1 VVVGTP
7 VDDGLLD
14 GLWLHVFGEGSV
26 GEFGEFVVGGEAKG
40 NELSWGELVD
50 VGAVGFGE
58 QRVET
63 EALFEADD
71 AVLGFHG
78 GLAGVAG
85 HEEKDDSHDDV
96 PEMSVLVA
104 RPVMDG
110 DVDGKDEIEDEQG
123 NDDEVKGRMVARV
136 VFITL
141 RSGHWG
147 VLVARN
153 DGRGQHSILGRWQEI
168 SCRTGPLRAARSLRD
183 LHTL

>member
-71 AVLGFHG
+71 AVLGFEG
-78 GLAGVAG
+78 VAAGVAG
-85 HEEKDDSHDDV
+85 YQEEDDGYDDV
-96 PEMSVLVA
+96 PEMSVLIGG
-104 RPVMDG
+104 PVMDG
-110 DVDGKDEIEDEQG
+110 DVDGEDEIEDEQR
-123 NDDEVKGRMVARV
+123 DDHEVKERVKACV
-136 VFITL
+136 VFKIL
-141 RSGHWG
+141 RIGHWG

-153 DGRGQHSILGRWQEI
+153 DGRGQHSILGRW
-168 SCRTGPLRAARSLRD
+168 
-183 LHTL
+183 